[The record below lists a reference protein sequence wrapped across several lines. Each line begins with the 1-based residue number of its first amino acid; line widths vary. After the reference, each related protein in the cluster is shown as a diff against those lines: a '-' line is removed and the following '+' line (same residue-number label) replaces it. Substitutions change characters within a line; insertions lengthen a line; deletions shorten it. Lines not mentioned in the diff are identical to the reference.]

1 MGGLMKTF
9 IGILLLGFL
18 GFLGCSGSNDAT
30 STLPSTFTGK
40 AVPVAPWA
48 IIETSTPTYE
58 WTSVPGATRY
68 RLLVQETNQAATMQD
83 TTETYIIDEWYT
95 AEESGCA
102 SEDGLCMVTPDTEV
116 IGENAWKVQA
126 CANEECGLWSGPMNF
141 DHTAMNVP
149 RFTDN
154 DDGTVTDSKTNLM
167 WSKDANLLGGSM
179 YMDAVQKCDEY
190 PVYGLGGYHDWRL
203 PSMPELK
210 SLIDTSQSD
219 PALPPG
225 NPFINVQLY
234 YYWTTM
240 VSEPDYHNVVYM
252 DNGGVGFAYDWDEL
266 YVWPVRSGN

>member
-1 MGGLMKTF
+1 MNK
-9 IGILLLGFL
+9 IISILLVGLL
-18 GFLGCSGSNDAT
+18 GFLGCSGSNDGT
-30 STLPSTFTGK
+30 STFTGK
-40 AVPVAPWA
+40 ANPVAPFG
-48 IIETSTPTYE
+48 IIETPTPTYE
-58 WTSVPGATRY
+58 WTPVRWATKY
-68 RLLVQETNQAATMQD
+68 LLLVEDADETVVIEQ
-83 TTETYIIDEWYT
+83 WYP

-102 SEDGLCMVTPDTEV
+102 SEDGLCMATPDTE
-116 IGENAWKVQA
+116 IISENAWKVQA

-141 DHTAMNVP
+141 DFTAMNDP

-219 PALPPG
+219 PALPLG
-225 NPFINVQLY
+225 NPFINVQPD
-234 YYWTTM
+234 YYWTTL
-240 VSEPDYHNVVYM
+240 VCDPQGWQYVVYM
-252 DNGGVGFAYDWDEL
+252 DNGGVGCAYDWDEL
-266 YVWPVRSGN
+266 NGWPVRSGN

>member
-1 MGGLMKTF
+1 
-9 IGILLLGFL
+9 
-18 GFLGCSGSNDAT
+18 
-30 STLPSTFTGK
+30 
-40 AVPVAPWA
+40 
-48 IIETSTPTYE
+48 
-58 WTSVPGATRY
+58 
-68 RLLVQETNQAATMQD
+68 
-83 TTETYIIDEWYT
+83 
-95 AEESGCA
+95 
-102 SEDGLCMVTPDTEV
+102 
-116 IGENAWKVQA
+116 
-126 CANEECGLWSGPMNF
+126 
-141 DHTAMNVP
+141 
-149 RFTDN
+149 
-154 DDGTVTDSKTNLM
+154 M

-210 SLIDTSQSD
+210 SLIDKSQSD

-240 VSEPDYHNVVYM
+240 VSEPGYHYVVYM